1 MPGRYVDQLRRITRE
16 QGGGGDAS
24 HPGGDASERQ
34 PSHPRW
40 RYASLVT
47 VVVVVLLAGA
57 GWLLVQQMVSDA
69 KLQDCVMSGRKNCAP
84 VEVNGA
90 GR

>member
-1 MPGRYVDQLRRITRE
+1 MPERYVDQLRRITRE
-16 QGGGGDAS
+16 QGGGGDS
-24 HPGGDASERQ
+24 SPSGGDASEQ
-34 PSHPRW
+34 PPSHPRW
-40 RYASLVT
+40 RYVSLVT
-47 VVVVVLLAGA
+47 VAIVVLLAGA